1 MPRISTY
8 PKDTVVSGND
18 IWIGSDGDNGLI
30 TKNFSADALGAYY
43 NDNNTFN
50 QGTYT
55 FTQSGAA
62 STWTINHNLQKYPS
76 VTVVDSS
83 GNVVV
88 GFQKYNNN
96 NQIVLTFSAP
106 FSGSAYLN

>member
-8 PKDTVVSGND
+8 PKDTNVTGND

-30 TKNFSADALGAYY
+30 TKNFSPDSLAAYY
-43 NDNNTFN
+43 NTNNSFN
-50 QGTYT
+50 QGTYI
-55 FTQSGAA
+55 FNQSSAA
-62 STWTINHNLQKYPS
+62 STWTINHNLAKYPS

-83 GNVVV
+83 GNMVV
-88 GFQKYNNN
+88 GFQTYNSN

>member
-8 PKDTVVSGND
+8 PKDTNITGND
-18 IWIGSDGDNGLI
+18 LWVGSDGDDGLV
-30 TKNFSADALGAYY
+30 TKNISPDNLADYY
-43 NDNNTFN
+43 IANNTFN
-50 QGTYT
+50 TGTYT
-55 FTQSGAA
+55 FTQSTAA
-62 STWTINHNLQKYPS
+62 STWTINHNMARFPS

-88 GFQKYNNN
+88 GFQTYNNN